1 MKKQAN
7 FGSIIESFKKQL
19 KVASCE
25 QGRQEEPVALGKS
38 DSEVVAELPTPAE
51 TNQKLLERGVESGES
66 LPDAPKNLPEEGLER
81 KECSPESKIASPI
94 DDLVSR
100 LKANLKVA
108 AEQAF
113 TTKEPEAKEPKKDPS
128 EQKQEKVEV
137 PSTEEAGDSGKEHEE
152 KLDKGATDNSIVS
165 VAEPVT
171 ETGEAEPAGG
181 TPEAAEH
188 IPVKDSVVSVAEPVT
203 ETGKTAAEVN
213 VDELAQKT
221 AEFLRYSELGYE
233 MAKAMFDTLP
243 EQKTASEQSIDE
255 QAIEQAVA
263 ERVENLKQAGY
274 NDDQILAQLELD
286 GRADA
291 AALAG
296 PSIEDL
302 VNQKVAA
309 LQELGVSEEEIMKV
323 LQKDAEAD
331 SEALAQQLH
340 AVISELE
347 QAVQA
352 GQLTEE
358 QALQLLEES
367 GLNIQGLLA
376 TAQQGGEAPVD
387 PAAAGAAPAPEA
399 VAADVPAAVVEEAA
413 QEGEPVAEEASEKK
427 EPAKEKAEDEKDHG
441 SEDKKEDKSEEK
453 KEAELTAAQEK
464 IDVNHNDKI
473 DGEDLKSLRD
483 NKTEATE
490 AKEEPEAA
498 KKEAAPADASAA
510 GSPVAASGM
519 DQLPPEVQQLIQ
531 QLDQLLQSG
540 AISEEQAMAIL
551 DALFQGQAGGQPEAA
566 PEGAPG
572 AAPTPAATATPQVV
586 A

>member
-19 KVASCE
+19 KIASDE
-25 QGRQEEPVALGKS
+25 QGRKEESIALGKS
-38 DSEVVAELPTPAE
+38 DSEVVTNLPTPDQ
-51 TNQKLLERGVESGES
+51 TNQKELERGVESGES
-66 LPDAPKNLPEEGLER
+66 LPDAPKNISQECRER
-81 KECSPESKIASPI
+81 KEVSPETKIASPI

-100 LKANLKVA
+100 LQANLKLA

-113 TTKEPEAKEPKKDPS
+113 TTTEPKAKEPQKDPS
-128 EQKQEKVEV
+128 EQKQEKVEI
-137 PSTEEAGDSGKEHEE
+137 PNSGEAGDSGKEHKE
-152 KLDKGATDNSIVS
+152 KLEKD
-165 VAEPVT
+165 AEV
-171 ETGEAEPAGG
+171 
-181 TPEAAEH
+181 
-188 IPVKDSVVSVAEPVT
+188 
-203 ETGKTAAEVN
+203 VN

-233 MAKAMFDTLP
+233 MAKAMFDSMP
-243 EQKTASEQSIDE
+243 EQKTANNQSVDE
-255 QAIEQAVA
+255 QVIEQAVA

-274 NDDQILAQLELD
+274 NDDQILSQLELD
-286 GRADA
+286 GQADA

-309 LQELGVSEEEIMKV
+309 LQGLGVSDEEIMKV

-331 SEALAQQLH
+331 SQAMAQELH

-358 QALQLLEES
+358 EALQLLEQS

-376 TAQQGGEAPVD
+376 AAQQQGGAGAAAD
-387 PAAAGAAPAPEA
+387 PAAAGAAE
-399 VAADVPAAVVEEAA
+399 VPAAEEAA
-413 QEGEPVAEEASEKK
+413 QEGEPVAKEKAEGEAEKK
-427 EPAKEKAEDEKDHG
+427 EPPTKEKTD
-441 SEDKKEDKSEEK
+441 EK
-453 KEAELTAAQEK
+453 KEAAS
-464 IDVNHNDKI
+464 V
-473 DGEDLKSLRD
+473 
-483 NKTEATE
+483 
-490 AKEEPEAA
+490 
-498 KKEAAPADASAA
+498 DASAA

-531 QLDQLLQSG
+531 QIDQLLQAG

-551 DALFQGQAGGQPEAA
+551 DALFQGQAGSQGSEAA
-566 PEGAPG
+566 GMIPEEGAAA
-572 AAPTPAATATPQVV
+572 AAPAPEQVV
-586 A
+586 APQVAA